1 MVKKK
6 DVTVIM
12 PYYKKIKYFQKTY
25 LSLISQT
32 YKNFNVII
40 IYDDK
45 DTSELIKIKKVVKKK
60 NFKFIINKNNIGP
73 GKSRNKALKLVKTK
87 YIAFLDCDDL
97 WKKNKLEKQLNFMKN
112 NKISFSHTSYNII
125 NEKNN
130 VIKKMIAKKTIT
142 YDELIKSCDIGLST
156 VIIEKKILNNHKFP
170 NLKTKEDYI
179 LWLKIIK
186 DNPRI
191 YGLNFFLSS
200 WRKSNNS
207 ISTNVI
213 QKILDAFKVYYKF
226 EKNNLLFSCIFT
238 FRLSLNYFIKHHLER
253 EVRI

>member
-12 PYYKKIKYFQKTY
+12 PYYKKIKYFQRTY
-25 LSLISQT
+25 SSLLNQT
-32 YKNFNVII
+32 YKNFKVIL

-45 DTSELIKIKKVVKKK
+45 DTSELIKIKKIIKKK
-60 NFKFIINKNNIGP
+60 NFKFIINKKNIGP
-73 GKSRNKALKLVKTK
+73 GGSRNKAIELVKTK

-130 VIKKMIAKKTIT
+130 VIKKMSAKKKTT
-142 YDELIKSCDIGLST
+142 YNELLKSCDIGLST
-156 VIIEKKILNNHKFP
+156 VIIEKKILNNFRFP
-170 NLKTKEDYI
+170 NLRTKEDYT
-179 LWLKIIK
+179 LWLKIAKSNSKIFGF
-186 DNPRI
+186 N
-191 YGLNFFLSS
+191 LFLSS

-207 ISTNVI
+207 ISRNI
-213 QKILDAFKVYYKF
+213 LQKILDAFRVYYKF
-226 EKNNLLFSCIFT
+226 EKNSFLLSCAFT
-238 FRLSLNYFIKHHLER
+238 FRLSLNYLIKHHLEK
-253 EVRI
+253 EIRI